1 MPRRSIWGQ
10 FPLEDGEL
18 LANREDFGGDI
29 GAALE
34 EDTRRHY
41 RGQCKRQHGPFL
53 PCGDAPANARYG

>member
-1 MPRRSIWGQ
+1 M
-10 FPLEDGEL
+10 

-53 PCGDAPANARYG
+53 PCGDAPANARYGLNC